1 MQTLQRWRAGSH
13 QFSTSGAIA
22 REGDDVDARICG
34 ELRADLG
41 TWSGDD
47 IDHAGG
53 EANLAR
59 QLCQP

>member
-13 QFSTSGAIA
+13 QLSTSCAIA

-41 TWSGDD
+41 TWSGDG
-47 IDHAGG
+47 IDDPRR
-53 EANLAR
+53 EANFAR